1 MAKNSGNWVVSG
13 AISAILHAVVIGVL
27 LCSSSPAENEAPAET
42 QEEKGSAETQPS
54 SAPSEQF
61 DDDKLRRIKEMVG
74 EAPAAEVASREVKTP
89 EKKQSAPS
97 GDGSVKPKESSSGKT
112 ESGDGAP
119 KVAVKQHPATI
130 DNGSGVYVYRVKQG
144 DTLSLTCLY
153 ADYDALRQHNRR
165 IGKAE
170 QKAYFAV
177 GEALGRAAN
186 QDAAAGDGL
195 RK

>member
-42 QEEKGSAETQPS
+42 QEEKGFAETQPS

-97 GDGSVKPKESSSGKT
+97 GDGSVKPKASSSGKT
-112 ESGDGAP
+112 EAGDGAP

-144 DTLSLTCLY
+144 DTLSKIAARCDST
-153 ADYDALRQHNRR
+153 
-165 IGKAE
+165 IAE
-170 QKAYFAV
+170 LAKLNKKPISRLEKLWV
-177 GEALGRAAN
+177 GQPIKTPRPVT
-186 QDAAAGDGL
+186 D
-195 RK
+195 